1 MGAATVFILA
11 GAAMLVLS
19 LTWGVGLAAKPLKS
33 AVAARSGGGNNV
45 GGADSRPVPGGP
57 TGNSNSGVGKVP
69 LLLDLLGTALESGLT
84 IQNGLQVVA
93 EVSGSGIRE
102 ALLRVAAGLEIGA
115 SWHDA
120 WEGNTGS
127 SELAQLH
134 AALSFGAL
142 TGAGAAPLLYAEAAH
157 LRKAGGRQAEKR
169 AAALGVKLVLP
180 LGLCSLPAFVALG
193 IVPVVIAMVP
203 AF

>member
-1 MGAATVFILA
+1 MGTATVFLLA
-11 GAAMLVLS
+11 AAAVLVLS
-19 LTWGVGLAAKPLKS
+19 TVSGVGLRTKLPNGTESWSGSARAVSGRGAPLKPLQP
-33 AVAARSGGGNNV
+33 RQ
-45 GGADSRPVPGGP
+45 ADSAI
-57 TGNSNSGVGKVP
+57 GVMKVP

-84 IQNGLQVVA
+84 ISNALQVVA
-93 EVSGSGIRE
+93 EVSGGGIRE
-102 ALLRVAAGLEIGA
+102 ALFRVSAALEIGA
-115 SWHDA
+115 SWQDA
-120 WEGNTGS
+120 WQGNTGS
-127 SELAQLH
+127 SELAALH

-142 TGAGAAPLLYAEAAH
+142 SGAGAAPLLYAEAAH
-157 LRKAGGRQAEKR
+157 IRKAGGRQAEKR

>member
-1 MGAATVFILA
+1 MGAATVLFLAAAAVFILSTVSGMGLRTRPRNGA
-11 GAAMLVLS
+11 GELSGSASSVSGSAPLPGLS
-19 LTWGVGLAAKPLKS
+19 LRQGGTATGVL
-33 AVAARSGGGNNV
+33 
-45 GGADSRPVPGGP
+45 
-57 TGNSNSGVGKVP
+57 KVP

-84 IQNGLQVVA
+84 ISNALQVVA
-93 EVSGSGIRE
+93 QVSGSGIRE
-102 ALLRVAAGLEIGA
+102 SLLRVSAALEIGA
-115 SWHDA
+115 SWQDA
-120 WEGNTGS
+120 WQGNTGN

-142 TGAGAAPLLYAEAAH
+142 SGAGAAPLLYAEAAH
-157 LRKAGGRQAEKR
+157 IRKAGGRQAEKR

-203 AF
+203 AL

>member
-1 MGAATVFILA
+1 MGAIMVFILA
-11 GAAMLVLS
+11 AAAMLVLS
-19 LTWGVGLAAKPLKS
+19 LTRGAGVATKPLNS
-33 AVAARSGGGNNV
+33 ATARSGERSTVAGVVSRAGVRDSAGNGNV
-45 GGADSRPVPGGP
+45 GV
-57 TGNSNSGVGKVP
+57 VKVP

-93 EVSGSGIRE
+93 AVAGSGIRE
-102 ALLRVAAGLEIGA
+102 ALLRVAAALEIGA

-127 SELAQLH
+127 RELAQLH

-203 AF
+203 AFQ

>member
-1 MGAATVFILA
+1 MVFILA

-19 LTWGVGLAAKPLKS
+19 LSWGIGLAAKPLK
-33 AVAARSGGGNNV
+33 ATAAARSGGGIYEDGDV
-45 GGADSRPVPGGP
+45 SRPELRGP
-57 TGNSNSGVGKVP
+57 VGKSYSGVVKVP
-69 LLLDLLGTALESGLT
+69 LLLDLLGTTLESGLT
-84 IQNGLQVVA
+84 IQNGLHVVA
-93 EVSGSGIRE
+93 AVSGSGIRE
-102 ALLRVAAGLEIGA
+102 ALLRVAAALEIGI

-120 WEGNTGS
+120 WEGNTGN